1 MDAPRSVD
9 FYLGLGSRYSYL
21 AATQIARIERER
33 GCRFVWKPIASGTL
47 LDRRGSNPFRERSGS
62 GQYDWAYREYDA
74 KCWAAHYG
82 VPFEEPKP
90 FQVDPAIPALAS
102 LAADA
107 QGALVACCRQLMM
120 MIFVER
126 RAIDDVAIGELP
138 GRLGIDP
145 KAFADAL
152 AAPHTSA
159 AHEELIEE
167 AHARGVFGVPTF
179 VVDDRLFWGN
189 DRLVLLEAARAG
201 TPMPAHPHALPG

>member
-47 LDRRGSNPFRERSGS
+47 LDRRGSNPFREQSGS

-107 QGALVACCRQLMM
+107 QGALIACCRQLMM

-145 KAFADAL
+145 KTFADSL
-152 AAPHTSA
+152 AAPQTHA
-159 AHEELIEE
+159 AHEELIEDAR
-167 AHARGVFGVPTF
+167 AHGVFGVPTF

-189 DRLVLLEAARAG
+189 DRLVLLEAALAG
-201 TPMPAHPHALPG
+201 TPMPARPHALP